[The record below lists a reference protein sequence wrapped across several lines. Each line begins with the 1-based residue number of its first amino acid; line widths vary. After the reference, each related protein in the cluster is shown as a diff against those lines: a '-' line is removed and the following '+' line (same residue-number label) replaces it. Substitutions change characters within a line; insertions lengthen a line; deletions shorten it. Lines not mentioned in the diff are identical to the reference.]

1 MLSDTV
7 REDMKNAM
15 RAKDSL
21 RLETLRMT
29 LAAFTNELVA
39 KGRKPIDALT
49 DDEALAVIKRL
60 VKQRKDSAEQFTA
73 GGRPELAEKELTEI
87 TFLEIYLPQM
97 ASRDEIM
104 KVALE
109 KKAEMGAVDAAGAG
123 KLTGAIMKIFAGRAN
138 GNDVKEVVAEI
149 LK

>member
-1 MLSDTV
+1 MLSDTI

-39 KGRKPIDALT
+39 KGRKPTDALT
-49 DDEALAVIKRL
+49 DDEALAVVKRL

-73 GGRPELAEKELTEI
+73 GGRPELAEKELNEI
-87 TFLEIYLPQM
+87 TFLDVYLPQM
-97 ASRDEIM
+97 AGREEIL
-104 KVALE
+104 KVAQE
-109 KKAEMGAVDAAGAG
+109 KKAEMGVTDATGAG
-123 KLTGAIMKIFAGRAN
+123 KLTGAILKVFAGRAD
-138 GNDVKEVVAEI
+138 GNDVKEVVASL